1 MKNTQIRITGIK
13 KAISDYKN
21 WLSIDN
27 RHTANIM
34 LDKSSGKVWTDCFID
49 CNSFKIYHDSNI
61 ISLLDFITAREE
73 EKKPL
78 TMQLLKQYA
87 EIAVNQ

>member
-1 MKNTQIRITGIK
+1 MENTQIKITGIK

-21 WLSIDN
+21 WLSIDS

-34 LDKSSGKVWTDCFID
+34 LDKSSGKVWTDIFVS
-49 CNSFKIYHDSNI
+49 CNSWKIYHDKNI
-61 ISLLDFITAREE
+61 ISLLDFITVREE

-78 TMQLLKQYA
+78 TMQLLKKYA
-87 EIAVNQ
+87 EIAINQ